1 MTMSRSSSSPD
12 RLTARATGVA
22 TALKTLIAGLAN
34 QARWRLGGRS
44 QPIMNSGGN
53 RGDGPPD
60 MEEMW
65 RDFNR
70 RLSGLFGGKGGQRP
84 AGPGNGDNSFPPDM
98 RNAGVGIGL
107 IAGVVAL
114 IWAGSGFFIVQE
126 GQQAVVTSFGKYD
139 HTANAGFSWRFPYPF
154 QAHEIVTVTQV
165 RTVEIGRSSVAQSTG
180 LRESSMLTQD
190 ENIIDIRFTVQY
202 RLKDARAF
210 LYENRDP
217 EPAVVQAAESAV
229 REIVGRSLMND
240 VLYEKRDAIATDLMK
255 SLQAQLD
262 RLNTG
267 ILIVNVNVGS
277 VQPPEQVQAAFEDV
291 TKANADRERSKNDAE
306 AYANNV
312 IPGAKG
318 NAARLKEQAEGY
330 RSRVIA
336 EAEGEVERFSQVL
349 TEYQKAPAVTR
360 DRLYVDSMR
369 SLYSNVTKVM
379 IDTKGNSNLLYLP
392 LDKLVAQTA
401 AAAAPAG
408 APAAAAA
415 PAPEPQPGAIGNTID
430 SRSRE
435 NQRSRERES
444 R

>member
-12 RLTARATGVA
+12 RPTARATGVA
-22 TALKTLIAGLAN
+22 TALKALIAGWAIPS
-34 QARWRLGGRS
+34 RWRTGGRS
-44 QPIMNSGGN
+44 QPILNSGN

-70 RLSGLFGGKGGQRP
+70 RLSGLFGGKGGPRP
-84 AGPGNGDNSFPPDM
+84 TGPGNGDNFPPDM

-154 QAHEIVTVTQV
+154 QAHEIVAVTQV

-240 VLYEKRDAIATDLMK
+240 VLYEKRDAIAADLMK

-291 TKANADRERSKNDAE
+291 TKANADRERAKNDAE

-318 NAARLKEQAEGY
+318 HASRLKEQAEGY

-336 EAEGEVERFSQVL
+336 EAEGEVERFNQVL
-349 TEYQKAPAVTR
+349 SEYQKAPGVTR
-360 DRLYVDSMR
+360 DRLYVDAMR
-369 SLYSNVTKVM
+369 SLYANVTKVM
-379 IDTKGNSNLLYLP
+379 IDSKNNSNLLYLP
-392 LDKLVAQTA
+392 LDKLIAQTA
-401 AAAAPAG
+401 AVTAPAG
-408 APAAAAA
+408 AAAAT
-415 PAPEPQPGAIGNTID
+415 PTPVPEPQPPAASTNID

-435 NQRSRERES
+435 NQRSRDRES

>member
-12 RLTARATGVA
+12 RPTARATGVA
-22 TALKTLIAGLAN
+22 TALKALIAGLAIPS
-34 QARWRLGGRS
+34 RWRTGGRS
-44 QPIMNSGGN
+44 QPILNSGN

-70 RLSGLFGGKGGQRP
+70 RLSGLFGGKGGPRP
-84 AGPGNGDNSFPPDM
+84 TGPGNGDNFPPDM

-154 QAHEIVTVTQV
+154 QAHEIVAVTQV

-240 VLYEKRDAIATDLMK
+240 VLYEKRDAIAADLMK

-291 TKANADRERSKNDAE
+291 TKANADRERAKNDAE

-318 NAARLKEQAEGY
+318 HASRLKEQAEGY

-336 EAEGEVERFSQVL
+336 EAEGEVERFNQVL
-349 TEYQKAPAVTR
+349 SEYQKAPGVTR
-360 DRLYVDSMR
+360 DRLYVDAMR
-369 SLYSNVTKVM
+369 SLYANVTKVM
-379 IDTKGNSNLLYLP
+379 IDSKSNSNLLYLP
-392 LDKLVAQTA
+392 LDKLIAQTA
-401 AAAAPAG
+401 AVTAPAG
-408 APAAAAA
+408 AAAAT
-415 PAPEPQPGAIGNTID
+415 PTPVPEPQPPAASTNID

-435 NQRSRERES
+435 NQRSRDRES

>member
-1 MTMSRSSSSPD
+1 MSRSSSSPD
-12 RLTARATGVA
+12 RLRARATGVA
-22 TALKTLIAGLAN
+22 TALKALVAGLSTH
-34 QARWRLGGRS
+34 ARWRLGGRT
-44 QPIMNSGGN
+44 QPILNNGGN

-70 RLSGLFGGKGGQRP
+70 RLSGLFGGKGQRP
-84 AGPGNGDNSFPPDM
+84 TGPGNGGGNFPPDM

-107 IAGVVAL
+107 IAGVVVL

-139 HTANAGFSWRFPYPF
+139 HTASAGFTWRFPYPF
-154 QAHEIVTVTQV
+154 QAHEIVAFTQV
-165 RTVEIGRSSVAQSTG
+165 RTVEIGRNSVAQSTG

-240 VLYEKRDAIATDLMK
+240 VLYEKRDAIASDLMK

-277 VQPPEQVQAAFEDV
+277 VQPPEQVQGAFEDV

-336 EAEGEVERFSQVL
+336 EAEGEVERFNQVL
-349 TEYQKAPAVTR
+349 AEYQKAPGVTR
-360 DRLYVDSMR
+360 DRLYVDAMR
-369 SLYSNVTKVM
+369 SMYSNVTKVL
-379 IDTKGNSNLLYLP
+379 IDTKSNSNMLYLP
-392 LDKLVAQTA
+392 LDKLIAQTA
-401 AAAAPAG
+401 AATVPAG
-408 APAAAAA
+408 AAAVA
-415 PAPEPQPGAIGNTID
+415 PAPEPQPSVLGNNVD
-430 SRSRE
+430 SRSRD
-435 NQRSRERES
+435 NQRSRDRES

>member
-22 TALKTLIAGLAN
+22 TALKALIAGLAT
-34 QARWRLGGRS
+34 QARWRLSGRAE
-44 QPIMNSGGN
+44 PILNNGN

-70 RLSGLFGGKGGQRP
+70 RLSGLFGGKGGGPRP
-84 AGPGNGDNSFPPDM
+84 TGPGNGGNNFQPDM

-107 IAGVVAL
+107 IAGVVVL

-139 HTANAGFSWRFPYPF
+139 HTANAGFTWRFPYPF
-154 QAHEIVTVTQV
+154 QAHEIVAFTQV
-165 RTVEIGRSSVAQSTG
+165 RTVEIGRNSVAQSTG

-277 VQPPEQVQAAFEDV
+277 VQPPEQVQGAFEDV

-336 EAEGEVERFSQVL
+336 EAEGEVERFNQVL

-360 DRLYVDSMR
+360 DRLYVDAMR
-369 SLYSNVTKVM
+369 SVYSNVTKVM
-379 IDTKGNSNLLYLP
+379 IDTKSNSNLLYLP
-392 LDKLVAQTA
+392 LDKLIAQTA
-401 AAAAPAG
+401 AVAAPAG
-408 APAAAAA
+408 AAPAAPVPD
-415 PAPEPQPGAIGNTID
+415 PAPSALGNNID
-430 SRSRE
+430 SRSRD
-435 NQRSRERES
+435 NQRSRDRES

>member
-22 TALKTLIAGLAN
+22 TALKALIAGLAT
-34 QARWRLGGRS
+34 QARWRLSGRAE
-44 QPIMNSGGN
+44 PILNNGN

-70 RLSGLFGGKGGQRP
+70 RLSGLFGGKGGGPRP
-84 AGPGNGDNSFPPDM
+84 TGPGNGGNNFQPDM

-107 IAGVVAL
+107 IAGVVVL

-139 HTANAGFSWRFPYPF
+139 HTANAGFTWRFPYPF
-154 QAHEIVTVTQV
+154 QAHEIVAFTQV
-165 RTVEIGRSSVAQSTG
+165 RTVEIGRNSVAQSTG

-277 VQPPEQVQAAFEDV
+277 VQPPEQVQGAFEDV

-336 EAEGEVERFSQVL
+336 EAEGEVERFNQVL

-360 DRLYVDSMR
+360 DRLYVDAMR
-369 SLYSNVTKVM
+369 SVYSNVTKVM
-379 IDTKGNSNLLYLP
+379 IDTKSNSNLLYLP
-392 LDKLVAQTA
+392 LDKLIAQTA
-401 AAAAPAG
+401 AVAAPAG
-408 APAAAAA
+408 AAPAAPVPD
-415 PAPEPQPGAIGNTID
+415 PAPSVLGNNID
-430 SRSRE
+430 SRSRD
-435 NQRSRERES
+435 NQRSRDRES

>member
-12 RLTARATGVA
+12 RPTARATGVA
-22 TALKTLIAGLAN
+22 TALKALIAGLATP
-34 QARWRLGGRS
+34 ARWRLGGRA
-44 QPIMNSGGN
+44 QPILNSGN

-84 AGPGNGDNSFPPDM
+84 TGPGNGDNSFPPDM

-154 QAHEIVTVTQV
+154 QAHEIVAVTQV

-190 ENIIDIRFTVQY
+190 ENIVDIRFTVQY

-240 VLYEKRDAIATDLMK
+240 VLYEKRDAIASDLMK

-277 VQPPEQVQAAFEDV
+277 VQPPEQVQGAFEDV

-336 EAEGEVERFSQVL
+336 EAEGEVERFNQVL
-349 TEYQKAPAVTR
+349 AEYQKAPAVTR
-360 DRLYVDSMR
+360 DRLYVDAMR
-369 SLYSNVTKVM
+369 SLYSSVTKVM
-379 IDTKGNSNLLYLP
+379 IDTKSNSNLLYLP
-392 LDKLVAQTA
+392 LDKLIAQTA
-401 AAAAPAG
+401 VAAAPAG
-408 APAAAAA
+408 VPPVAPV
-415 PAPEPQPGAIGNTID
+415 PAPEPPAGVGGTNID
-430 SRSRE
+430 SRSRD

>member
-1 MTMSRSSSSPD
+1 
-12 RLTARATGVA
+12 
-22 TALKTLIAGLAN
+22 
-34 QARWRLGGRS
+34 
-44 QPIMNSGGN
+44 
-53 RGDGPPD
+53 
-60 MEEMW
+60 
-65 RDFNR
+65 
-70 RLSGLFGGKGGQRP
+70 
-84 AGPGNGDNSFPPDM
+84 
-98 RNAGVGIGL
+98 
-107 IAGVVAL
+107 
-114 IWAGSGFFIVQE
+114 
-126 GQQAVVTSFGKYD
+126 
-139 HTANAGFSWRFPYPF
+139 
-154 QAHEIVTVTQV
+154 
-165 RTVEIGRSSVAQSTG
+165 
-180 LRESSMLTQD
+180 
-190 ENIIDIRFTVQY
+190 
-202 RLKDARAF
+202 
-210 LYENRDP
+210 
-217 EPAVVQAAESAV
+217 
-229 REIVGRSLMND
+229 MND